1 MPARSYTQL
10 WLPVKRPMGRQ
21 SLAVCGANCGGSTTG
36 WPPSACVC
44 ASIFPHTHTLRV
56 PPIVP
61 PGAASAFSWRSRV
74 SLECR
79 PPPSYVSLPYLQA
92 VSGNY
97 TSVQG
102 SPLVSV
108 TVGVGAPIVQA
119 QYGCHA
125 LWSRFSIPIVDQ
137 L

>member
-1 MPARSYTQL
+1 MAPIAGV
-10 WLPVKRPMGRQ
+10 PPPGGRPLR
-21 SLAVCGANCGGSTTG
+21 
-36 WPPSACVC
+36 
-44 ASIFPHTHTLRV
+44 ASVPRFFDTHTLRV

-125 LWSRFSIPIVDQ
+125 LWSRFSIRIVDQ